1 MVIVTMVVAVFVAV
15 LMTVVVMIAPRAP
28 GLVAVAVG
36 MLVRCRPVIH
46 GRDATPAARH
56 HRPSC
61 RPPTMT
67 PRNTSWCVM

>member
-46 GRDATPAARH
+46 GQILRPPAVTTGRAAAR
-56 HRPSC
+56 
-61 RPPTMT
+61 
-67 PRNTSWCVM
+67 PR